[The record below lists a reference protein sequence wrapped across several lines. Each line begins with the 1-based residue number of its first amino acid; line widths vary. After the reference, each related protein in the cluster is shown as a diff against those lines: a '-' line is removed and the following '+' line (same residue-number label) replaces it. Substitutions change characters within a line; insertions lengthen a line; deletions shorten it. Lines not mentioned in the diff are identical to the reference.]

1 MKILVIGSGGREHAL
16 AWKLSR
22 SARVHKVLVAPG
34 NPGTARELGVENVP
48 VTDIAGLV
56 ELARNE
62 AVGLTVVGPEAPLAE
77 GVVDAF
83 RAAGL
88 PIFGPSRAA
97 AQLESSKDFAK
108 QFLVRHGIP
117 TAKYQTFADAA
128 SAHAYLDAEGAPI
141 VIKADGL
148 AAGKGVVVAM
158 SLEQAHQAVDMM
170 LVDNRMGG
178 AGARVVIEEFMQG
191 EEASFIVMADGRNAL
206 ALATSQDHKRLE
218 DGDQGPN
225 TGGMGAYSPA
235 PVVTPEV
242 HARVMREVI
251 MPTLNGMAADGIPYS
266 GFLYAGLMIDPEGR
280 FFDNTAGRHRYGPRI
295 LDVGVQAAWDGVA
308 FSMRKFIA
316 RDGLYAYARGRRI
329 APGRLTRRHRLI
341 VLTGPS
347 GSGKDTVAELL
358 RAYEYQRVAIA
369 DPLKRGLR
377 ALIGLTDAQLW
388 GDRRNEALPELGVS
402 PRRLMQVVSDALL
415 ELDPKLWIRRWR
427 RELEERLDR
436 GELVVCTDVRTCE
449 ELGGAYQL
457 GATTV
462 RIVRAGAAAPGVAA
476 THRTETELS
485 ELDDDCFDVV
495 LHNDG
500 TLEELRREVRGQLLD
515 CTAR

>member
-280 FFDNTAGRHRYGPRI
+280 PRVVEFNCRMGDPETQPIMMRLKTDLVELLEAAIAGKLDNAEAEWDRRFALGVVIAAAGYPENPRKGDQIIGLPDAEVEDVHVFHAGTADVDGKIVTNGGRVLCVTALGDNVKTAQK
-295 LDVGVQAAWDGVA
+295 L
-308 FSMRKFIA
+308 
-316 RDGLYAYARGRRI
+316 AYATADKIEFAGKQYRRDI
-329 APGRLTRRHRLI
+329 GY
-341 VLTGPS
+341 
-347 GSGKDTVAELL
+347 
-358 RAYEYQRVAIA
+358 RA
-369 DPLKRGLR
+369 
-377 ALIGLTDAQLW
+377 
-388 GDRRNEALPELGVS
+388 
-402 PRRLMQVVSDALL
+402 
-415 ELDPKLWIRRWR
+415 IRR
-427 RELEERLDR
+427 
-436 GELVVCTDVRTCE
+436 
-449 ELGGAYQL
+449 
-457 GATTV
+457 
-462 RIVRAGAAAPGVAA
+462 
-476 THRTETELS
+476 
-485 ELDDDCFDVV
+485 
-495 LHNDG
+495 
-500 TLEELRREVRGQLLD
+500 
-515 CTAR
+515 